1 MLHGFG
7 KRLGRRD
14 DALLEVPESACGTD
28 RDVEDAMACR
38 AIRECAFDE
47 FGRVRVD
54 LDPDAPCRVDARYV
68 GVGNR
73 AREELLVAP
82 AIRISLFE
90 CRSAGVCRTVGVY
103 PHAVSNAANRI
114 SAWVSVRS
122 SLYFARAIML
132 TMIPVMG
139 ASVIFGPFATHSNA
153 RGVSRAPFQFF
164 VAYVPMRKILTVHPN
179 VNYSSRKIISK
190 KYIFPELS

>member
-38 AIRECAFDE
+38 AIRECAVDE
-47 FGRVRVD
+47 LGRVRVD
-54 LDPDAPCRVDARYV
+54 LDPCALRRVDARYV
-68 GVGNR
+68 GAGNR

-90 CRSAGVCRTVGVY
+90 CRGADICRAVGTDL
-103 PHAVSNAANRI
+103 HARVECSKSYLCIRVSK
-114 SAWVSVRS
+114 VKLV
-122 SLYFARAIML
+122 FRACHHVNDDTCDGHKRHL
-132 TMIPVMG
+132 RAFCVPYVTNL
-139 ASVIFGPFATHSNA
+139 AS
-153 RGVSRAPFQFF
+153 
-164 VAYVPMRKILTVHPN
+164 PN
-179 VNYSSRKIISK
+179 VSLILVCEIDAITR
-190 KYIFPELS
+190 